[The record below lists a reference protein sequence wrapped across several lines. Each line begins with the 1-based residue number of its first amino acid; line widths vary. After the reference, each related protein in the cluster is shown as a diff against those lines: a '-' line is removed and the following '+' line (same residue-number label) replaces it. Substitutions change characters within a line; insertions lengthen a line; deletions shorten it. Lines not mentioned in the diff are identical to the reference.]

1 MRVLLVYS
9 NQCKDLVLAPPIGLS
24 YIATATKKAGHEV
37 EFLDLLVAS
46 NSQEVLRKTIREFE
60 PDVVG
65 ISVRNIDNIVA
76 QRVEHHLPELS
87 EFLTTIHE
95 SADRVSGKRP
105 YIVLGG
111 PAISVLEETS
121 FRHLDADFAICGEG
135 EQSFVDLLD
144 ALENKTSYY
153 TIPGLC
159 YRRGDVIFKNPKQI
173 LAGFGRSYMEDW
185 IDWSTYRK
193 RGNACWA
200 IQTKRGCPLKCDYCS
215 YPTIEGRRFRKRS
228 AEDVVDEIE
237 EVIKRVGPQTFEFVD
252 STFNAPPSHAIR
264 LCEEIIRRKI
274 KANFTAMGVNPIA
287 TSPELF
293 SAMKRA
299 GFNSMMVTPE
309 SASDTM
315 LASYKKDF
323 QMSKVYDTVRYIRES
338 GIHSTWFF
346 MLGGPGETQDTVN
359 ETIRFVETE
368 LADNNMMSIFIVGIR
383 IFSGTG
389 VARTALKE
397 GWLKPDT
404 DLSQPTFYISPHVS
418 EDWMIQRIN
427 QAVQKTPYVVLA
439 ANEGQTFVELT
450 MHRAL
455 RLVGAAPPYWR
466 FLPATLGN
474 PVVHSLRKYHLKTKP
489 YRAAS
494 GTKPSACPRVS

>member
-24 YIATATKKAGHEV
+24 YIATATKKAGHKV
-37 EFLDLLVAS
+37 EFLDLLVAG
-46 NSQEVLRKTIREFE
+46 NPQEILRKTISEFE

-65 ISVRNIDNIVA
+65 VSVRNIDNIVA
-76 QRVEHHLPELS
+76 QRVENHLPELA
-87 EFLTTIHE
+87 EFLMLIHE
-95 SADRVSGKRP
+95 STDKVSGKKI

-111 PAISVLEETS
+111 PAISILEEMS
-121 FRHLDADFAICGEG
+121 LRHLDADFAICGEG
-135 EQSFVDLLD
+135 EKSFPDLLD
-144 ALENKTSYY
+144 ALENETSYY
-153 TIPGLC
+153 KIPGLC

-173 LAGFGRSYMEDW
+173 LEGFGRSYMEDW
-185 IDWSTYRK
+185 IDWSSYR
-193 RGNACWA
+193 RLGNACWA

-215 YPTIEGRRFRKRS
+215 YPAIEGRRFRKRS

-237 EVIKRVGPQTFEFVD
+237 EVIARVGPQTFEIVD
-252 STFNAPPSHAIR
+252 STFNAPQSHAIR
-264 LCEEIIRRKI
+264 LCQEIIRRKI

-293 SAMKRA
+293 SSMKRA

-323 QMSKVYDTVRYIRES
+323 EMPKVYDAVRYIRES

-359 ETIRFVETE
+359 ETMRFVETE
-368 LADNNMMSIFIVGIR
+368 LAGNNMMSIFIVGIR

-389 VARTALKE
+389 VASTAYREGFLKS
-397 GWLKPDT
+397 DT
-404 DLSQPTFYISPHVS
+404 DLSRPTFYISPQVT

-427 QAVQKTPYVVLA
+427 QAIQKTPYVVLA
-439 ANEGQTFVELT
+439 ASEGQTFVEFAMQRT
-450 MHRAL
+450 L

-466 FLPATLGN
+466 FLPAMLGN
-474 PVVHSLRKYHLKTKP
+474 PIVHSLRKFQQKTQP
-489 YRAAS
+489 YRAA
-494 GTKPSACPRVS
+494 GGAAPSVSQRGS